1 MKTGNSRPKLIT
13 EINMVP
19 FIDIVLVLLIV
30 FMIVTPMLDQ
40 SQLPID
46 LPKASSTR
54 EVTEAQTISLAIS
67 QEGRYYIEG
76 DTIAPEQL
84 LASLRG
90 AIDKRDVKAVEI
102 RADQEVPFR
111 YVAGAVD
118 AIKQIGDLKVMMAVQ
133 GSGK

>member
-46 LPKASSTR
+46 LPKASSTNK
-54 EVTEAQTISLAIS
+54 VTEAQTISLAIS

-76 DTIAPEQL
+76 DTIAPEKL